1 MKTTAVAKHID
12 FLHNRD
18 LHWDKCY

>member
-1 MKTTAVAKHID
+1 MKKTAVAKYID

-18 LHWDKCY
+18 LHWNKCY

>member
-1 MKTTAVAKHID
+1 MKTTAVAKYID